1 MESGIILIL
10 ENMNIAI
17 LNLTFILLW
26 VSYLNLNSIFSLWII
41 IDEIGII

>member
-1 MESGIILIL
+1 MESGIIPTLQ
-10 ENMNIAI
+10 NMNIAI

-41 IDEIGII
+41 IDEIGSI